1 MNAASSDQSERSNAA
16 STCRSRREEFLL
28 EMYIQSSLH
37 LSRHVAGIWQCVG
50 VVGGAL
56 AVFALD
62 KDKPLND
69 YACTLAVM
77 LCGWLVA
84 TTLDAS
90 NWFNRNIT
98 IIGNIE
104 RLFLNSDD
112 NKLVHPFFTKHR
124 VPGRPAEHF
133 VIQMALGAAVGC
145 LLLVYHFVTRVKD
158 GLALPWSSFEFSRA
172 LPYAAA
178 GAIGLACVS
187 LSFFLKK
194 KDAKLQEASP
204 GLKL

>member
-1 MNAASSDQSERSNAA
+1 MDATSNVDLPGPSQVGAAPD
-16 STCRSRREEFLL
+16 CRDRRDDFLL
-28 EMYIQSSLH
+28 EMYIQTSLH

-69 YACTLAVM
+69 YACALAIM
-77 LCGWLVA
+77 LCGWLIA

-104 RLFLNSDD
+104 RLFLRPDD
-112 NKLVHPFFTKHR
+112 NKLVHPFFSKHR
-124 VPGRPAEHF
+124 VQGILRS
-133 VIQMALGAAVGC
+133 
-145 LLLVYHFVTRVKD
+145 T
-158 GLALPWSSFEFSRA
+158 S
-172 LPYAAA
+172 
-178 GAIGLACVS
+178 
-187 LSFFLKK
+187 
-194 KDAKLQEASP
+194 
-204 GLKL
+204 